1 MPQTKLA
8 FKPLTS
14 SQVAVHREEQA
25 TQAFFND
32 TRSWDEV
39 AAHRASIKARLVS
52 AWGIG
57 SWTPLTTTKKGGR
70 PSVDALYNSRQ

>member
-1 MPQTKLA
+1 MLQAKLA

-39 AAHRASIKARLVS
+39 AAHCASIKARLVL